1 MVRTPE
7 AHSQLAELLVGLG
20 RRVVSFDP
28 PGAFACS
35 RPLRLGLAEM
45 LACSREALQV
55 AGATAPVEVVG
66 HRQATVCQ
74 LTLALAAPQM
84 VRGLVLGSG
93 RRGLADHP
101 PSTWHALVLA
111 AHRPPALA
119 LRPAGG
125 RAGQPGSAQPVTGPI
140 GRRLRPALR
149 RHRGIPRH
157 PAGLGGRRPRPAP
170 RDRAVLLRL
179 GRLARPRRRRPGPRT
194 RADPG

>member
-1 MVRTPE
+1 MGSAAADPAHPWRAAPAHLSDGLAVYDLGAGPPLLLMPNPQGMVRTPE

-45 LACSREALQV
+45 LACSRAALQALQV

-101 PSTWHALVLA
+101 PSPWHALVLA
-111 AHRPPALA
+111 
-119 LRPAGG
+119 
-125 RAGQPGSAQPVTGPI
+125 
-140 GRRLRPALR
+140 
-149 RHRGIPRH
+149 
-157 PAGLGGRRPRPAP
+157 
-170 RDRAVLLRL
+170 
-179 GRLARPRRRRPGPRT
+179 
-194 RADPG
+194 